1 MADSVAAIVLAAGA
15 GARLSPLSR
24 FRPKPLC
31 PVGGVPLLD
40 GNLERVEAVVGR
52 GPATVAV
59 NAHHHAAALAAHVAG
74 RAHLSV
80 EEPEALGTAGGVAHL
95 RPWLD
100 GRAALVVNGDT
111 WSSIDLRPLVEGW
124 SGDVVRVLVVGSDG
138 LVPGVGVLG
147 SLLPPAVIAG
157 LPHRP
162 AGLYEACWKP
172 LQAEGRIEVVGAD
185 DAHAAGREEV
195 GPQVVRREVVGAD
208 GAFVACD
215 RPADYLRAN
224 LLASGGVS
232 VVGEGAVVEGEV
244 VRSVVWPGQRVEAG
258 ERLVDAVRYAPGRT
272 LLIR

>member
-1 MADSVAAIVLAAGA
+1 M
-15 GARLSPLSR
+15 SPLSR
-24 FRPKPLC
+24 FLPKPLC

-40 GNLERVEAVVGR
+40 GNLARVAAVAG
-52 GPATVAV
+52 GDPAGLAV
-59 NAHHHAAALAAHVAG
+59 NAHHHAAAIAAHVAG

-80 EEPEALGTAGGVAHL
+80 EEPEALGTAGAVAHL

-100 GRAALVVNGDT
+100 GRPALVVNGDT
-111 WSSIDLRPLVEGW
+111 WSTIDLRPLVEGW
-124 SGDVVRVLVVGSDG
+124 SGDVVRVLVVGSAG

-147 SLLPPAVIAG
+147 SLLPPDVVAG

-185 DAHAAGREEV
+185 
-195 GPQVVRREVVGAD
+195 

-215 RPADYLRAN
+215 TPRDYLAAN
-224 LLASGGVS
+224 LAASGGEP
-232 VVGEGAVVEGEV
+232 VVGEGAVVEGEL

-272 LLIR
+272 LLVR